1 MLGKQFYFNRHPG
14 LSFPALAAAQAAQW
28 QAGNVSITV
37 NRTDGSYVVGIK
49 GQAASV
55 LHSQVAAQIDRRWV
69 RSNEYPRHEIRT
81 EAFSDQLGPG
91 HLLTITH
98 TGEAAQ
104 PDLVC
109 IVRAYSQRPF
119 LNIEVQVR
127 NRTTKEVTVQEIRS
141 VEAIGTR
148 TVNLGAQ
155 DSANRVLSDSYSE
168 DRPEMVIYDL
178 GKAPNGMHR
187 AVGSQL
193 IYNRRSGQSIF
204 LGALTSERFLTIFH
218 LQARSSETGS
228 TVASFTA
235 DSTGTTEILKGES
248 LQESPPEDQ
257 IALSLPVK
265 PGESLASERLMI
277 AAGPD
282 SHAQLEAE
290 GATIRQLP

>member
-1 MLGKQFYFNRHPG
+1 MEKQSAGRTRPGKVQANEFSCVSAG
-14 LSFPALAAAQAAQW
+14 WALILVGTKWKEIESSFGNAASWLPVLVSLTLAAAQTAQL

-37 NRTDGSYVVGIK
+37 NRTDGSYVIGIK

-69 RSNEYPRHEIRT
+69 RSNEYPRHEIRA

-127 NRTTKEVTVQEIRS
+127 NRTTKDVTVQAIRS

-148 TVNLGAQ
+148 MVYLGAE

-187 AVGSQL
+187 AFSWG
-193 IYNRRSGQSIF
+193 R
-204 LGALTSERFLTIFH
+204 
-218 LQARSSETGS
+218 
-228 TVASFTA
+228 
-235 DSTGTTEILKGES
+235 
-248 LQESPPEDQ
+248 
-257 IALSLPVK
+257 
-265 PGESLASERLMI
+265 
-277 AAGPD
+277 
-282 SHAQLEAE
+282 
-290 GATIRQLP
+290 

>member
-1 MLGKQFYFNRHPG
+1 MERNRKLVWQCCFLVAG
-14 LSFPALAAAQAAQW
+14 LTFPALAAAQTAQL

-37 NRTDGSYVVGIK
+37 NRTDGSYVIGIK

-69 RSNEYPRHEIRT
+69 RSNEYPRHEIRA

-91 HLLTITH
+91 DLLTITH

-127 NRTTKEVTVQEIRS
+127 NRTTKDVTVQAIRS

-148 TVNLGAQ
+148 MVYLGAE

-204 LGALTSERFLTIFH
+204 LGGADLRAIPHHSRSAGAFL
-218 LQARSSETGS
+218 
-228 TVASFTA
+228 
-235 DSTGTTEILKGES
+235 
-248 LQESPPEDQ
+248 
-257 IALSLPVK
+257 
-265 PGESLASERLMI
+265 
-277 AAGPD
+277 
-282 SHAQLEAE
+282 
-290 GATIRQLP
+290 